1 MIVEKFR
8 VPVLVSELN
17 YRVRLALSSDNYAN
31 SSIYGNLNFKFSKA
45 VKY

>member
-17 YRVRLALSSDNYAN
+17 YRVRWHYHQITMQILQSMGFEFQIL
-31 SSIYGNLNFKFSKA
+31 
-45 VKY
+45 